1 MNAKEKLLERER
13 EIIRLLNIFA
23 DKKLSFVIVGGY
35 AVATYKK
42 RFSIDLD
49 MVIKEEDLSGFEKIC
64 RKESYVEAYNKNILL
79 LYGEKFK
86 RFIKKINGLDVSI
99 DLMINGLASRSTDA
113 GWSFDY
119 IQKHSIERELNGLRF
134 PTPER
139 ELLIAMKFHSGRL
152 ADIRDIVALMPC
164 DEKKLKM
171 HIGRGNMQKLKENIR
186 KQEILL
192 DKPQF
197 NDSFKGIFGV
207 SSYDESRVK
216 AAKELIRKILKHK

>member
-13 EIIRLLNIFA
+13 EIIRLLNIFL
-23 DKKLSFVIVGGY
+23 DKKLSLIIVGGY

-49 MVIKEEDLSGFEKIC
+49 IVIKEEDLPEFEKIC
-64 RKESYVEAYNKNILL
+64 KKEDYSEAYDRDISL

-86 RFIKKINGLDVSI
+86 RFVKKINKLDVSI

-119 IQKHSIERELNGLRF
+119 IKKYSVERDLDGLKF

-139 ELLIAMKFHSGRL
+139 ELLITMKFHSGRL

-164 DEKKLKM
+164 SEKKLKI
-171 HIGRGNMQKLKENIR
+171 HIERGNMQKLKESIR

-197 NDSFKGIFGV
+197 NDSFKGIFGI
-207 SSYDESRVK
+207 SHYKEEDTK
-216 AAKELIRKILKHK
+216 AVKELVERLLKL